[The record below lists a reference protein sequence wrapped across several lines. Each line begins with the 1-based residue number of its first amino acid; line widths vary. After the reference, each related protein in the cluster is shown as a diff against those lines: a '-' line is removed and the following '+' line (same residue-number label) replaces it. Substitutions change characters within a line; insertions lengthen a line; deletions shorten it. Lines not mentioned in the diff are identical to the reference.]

1 MSLRNNGTR
10 LGMLTKELVTK
21 WRETREYWKDAKS
34 EEFEKKYIDEL
45 QASVDSAVLIIDQLD
60 KIINKI
66 RKDCE

>member
-10 LGMLTKELVTK
+10 LAMLTKELMSK
-21 WRETREYWKDAKS
+21 WQDTREYWKDAKS
-34 EEFEKKYIDEL
+34 EEFDKKYMEEL
-45 QASVDSAVLIIDQLD
+45 QASVDNAVIIIEQLD

>member
-1 MSLRNNGTR
+1 MSLRNNGNR
-10 LGMLTKELVTK
+10 LGMLTKELITK

-34 EEFEKKYIDEL
+34 GEFEKKYIDEL